1 MYKWADFLIS
11 QVTYDSNH
19 LISQAKRHRDST
31 DGVDGGNIVDRL
43 TIASDI
49 KNGLEYITIY
59 NRLSSWKRGHKIK
72 TFRIDGE
79 YYLRI
84 DDNKVKLDYLGD
96 LPETPSHDLSSSEPV
111 EEEATPEQLARLEQ
125 LEKQLHEL
133 ESTPEK
139 PLPSPRGSLPQDT
152 GIELPQELDLAP
164 EPVEEEATPEQLARL
179 EQLEKQLHEL
189 ESTPEK
195 VTTIEN
201 EHDIVCIL
209 RNQNKK
215 LDEIENK
222 LRLLNSISNP

>member
-139 PLPSPRGSLPQDT
+139 
-152 GIELPQELDLAP
+152 
-164 EPVEEEATPEQLARL
+164 V
-179 EQLEKQLHEL
+179 
-189 ESTPEK
+189 
-195 VTTIEN
+195 VTIEN
-201 EHDIVCIL
+201 EHDIICIL

>member
-19 LISQAKRHRDST
+19 LISRTKRHRDST
-31 DGVDGGNIVDRL
+31 DGVDDGNIVDRL

-49 KNGLEYITIY
+49 KNGLDYITIY

-96 LPETPSHDLSSSEPV
+96 LPEIPSQELPSEPV
-111 EEEATPEQLARLEQ
+111 EEEATPEQLARL
-125 LEKQLHEL
+125 
-133 ESTPEK
+133 
-139 PLPSPRGSLPQDT
+139 
-152 GIELPQELDLAP
+152 A
-164 EPVEEEATPEQLARL
+164 
-179 EQLEKQLHEL
+179 QLEKQLHEL

-195 VTTIEN
+195 VATIEN
-201 EHDIVCIL
+201 EHDIIRIL
-209 RNQNKK
+209 QNQNKK